1 MAMAERR
8 RGRYHSGVATLVNL
22 ADPTYEPSDEDFVR
36 LMRTSFAGL
45 RRAREE
51 SLREMRERILALQS
65 EARAAFAARE
75 PAPRSQ

>member
-1 MAMAERR
+1 MVERR
-8 RGRYHSGVATLVNL
+8 RGRYDSVVDAQVNL
-22 ADPTYEPSDEDFVR
+22 ANPAYEPSDEDLLR

-65 EARAAFAARE
+65 VARAAFAARGLE
-75 PAPRSQ
+75 ARGR